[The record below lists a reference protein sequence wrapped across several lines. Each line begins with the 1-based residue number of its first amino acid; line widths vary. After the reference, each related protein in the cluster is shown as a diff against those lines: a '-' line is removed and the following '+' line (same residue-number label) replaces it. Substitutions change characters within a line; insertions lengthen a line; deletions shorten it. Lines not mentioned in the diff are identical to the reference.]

1 MIMLLKDVP
10 ISYFVI
16 DELSDLITC
25 PTYFKHFSEWIV
37 IEKQLDSTTVK
48 RFNNKVNF
56 ADYLRDIYLFNR
68 SECVDIIK
76 KPLYPSKKYYCYI
89 QYL

>member
-1 MIMLLKDVP
+1 MLLKDMP

-37 IEKQLDSTTVK
+37 IEKQSDDITVK
-48 RFNNKVNF
+48 RFNKVDF
-56 ADYLRDIYLFNR
+56 ANYLRHIYLFR
-68 SECVDIIK
+68 KSECVDIIK

>member
-1 MIMLLKDVP
+1 MLLKDMP

-25 PTYFKHFSEWIV
+25 PTYFKHFNEWIV
-37 IEKQLDSTTVK
+37 IEKQSDNITVK
-48 RFNNKVNF
+48 RFDKINF
-56 ADYLRDIYLFNR
+56 ADYLRSIYLFGK
-68 SECVDIIK
+68 SERVDIIK
-76 KPLYPSKKYYCYI
+76 KPLYRSKKYYCYI